1 VPASPSGK
9 GDLWGYGDLFS
20 FDFKDVGAAV
30 VGEM

>member
-1 VPASPSGK
+1 VRTSPSSK
-9 GDLWGYGDLFS
+9 GETCIRDLFS

>member
-9 GDLWGYGDLFS
+9 CEACIWDLFH

-30 VGEM
+30 VSEM